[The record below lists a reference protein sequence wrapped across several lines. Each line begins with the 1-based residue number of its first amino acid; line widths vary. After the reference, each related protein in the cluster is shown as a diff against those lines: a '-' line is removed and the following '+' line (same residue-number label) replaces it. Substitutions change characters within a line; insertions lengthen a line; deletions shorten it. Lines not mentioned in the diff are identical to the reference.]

1 MSPAMQ
7 MARDEREELA
17 ALLEGL
23 TPEQWDSPT
32 LCDLWRVRDVAVHTV
47 SYDELGPAALV
58 GRFLKGRLSVD
69 RINALGVVE
78 YADRAP
84 QEIAVFVRG
93 HLEPR
98 GLATGFGGMIA
109 VADGMIHQ
117 QDIRRV
123 LGISRTID
131 PERLRAVLDFAR
143 YAPLIRGAWRARGV
157 RLVATDLD
165 WAHGRGPEVRG
176 TGEALLMAMAGR
188 RAALSDLEGPGKAK
202 LAQHI

>member
-1 MSPAMQ
+1 MQ

-17 ALLEGL
+17 VLLEGL

-69 RINALGVVE
+69 RINALGVAE
-78 YADRAP
+78 FADRAP
-84 QEIAVFVRG
+84 EEIAAFVRG

-123 LGISRTID
+123 VGISRTID

-157 RLVATDLD
+157 RLVATDLN

-176 TGEALLMAMAGR
+176 TGEALLMAIAGR

>member
-1 MSPAMQ
+1 M
-7 MARDEREELA
+7 
-17 ALLEGL
+17 
-23 TPEQWDSPT
+23 
-32 LCDLWRVRDVAVHTV
+32 
-47 SYDELGPAALV
+47 V

-69 RINALGVVE
+69 RINALGVAE
-78 YADRAP
+78 FADRAP
-84 QEIAVFVRG
+84 EEIAAFVRG

-123 LGISRTID
+123 VGISRTID

-157 RLVATDLD
+157 RLVATDLN

-176 TGEALLMAMAGR
+176 TGEAR
-188 RAALSDLEGPGKAK
+188 
-202 LAQHI
+202 

>member
-69 RINALGVVE
+69 RINALGVAE
-78 YADRAP
+78 FADRAP
-84 QEIAVFVRG
+84 EQIAAFVRG